1 MGLHPQ
7 PSSAKVPSRAKTAAA
22 AGPTAGLTP
31 PSDSAEGSAIRRPP
45 RRSWHAGDV
54 RCHRPVR
61 VHTMT
66 KSEGKAEVIDL
77 KGLLAR
83 DEDFVRAAVEALVQ
97 AALEAE
103 MTEAIGAAKGERS
116 ETRLSYRSGYYSRS
130 LITRVGTLELRVPQD
145 RMGRFSTELFER
157 YQRSEKALV
166 GTLAEMYV
174 QGVSTRKV
182 KAVTEALCGHSFSA
196 SAISAVNKSLD
207 DGLKAFAERRL
218 NENYPYLILDAR
230 YEKVREAGVIV
241 SQAVLVAVAVDED
254 GRRQILAV
262 GLANRE
268 SRSSWRDF
276 LSGLKAR
283 GLAGVEFVVSDNH
296 KGLKAAIR
304 EVLPEAAWQR
314 CYVHFLRN
322 ALDYVP
328 RKVDDDCLQELRWF
342 YDRRNLAEVRR
353 DIAAWLAKWQAKYPR
368 LCNWVED
375 NIEETLTYYRLPL
388 QHHKHMKSTNMLER
402 LNQEL
407 KRRTHVVR
415 IFPNAESCLRLVR
428 ALAVEIHED
437 WIEAHRYL
445 NMEMLREQR
454 KQLQLLEAA

>member
-1 MGLHPQ
+1 
-7 PSSAKVPSRAKTAAA
+7 
-22 AGPTAGLTP
+22 
-31 PSDSAEGSAIRRPP
+31 
-45 RRSWHAGDV
+45 
-54 RCHRPVR
+54 
-61 VHTMT
+61 MT
-66 KSEGKAEVIDL
+66 KGEGKAEVIDL

-103 MTEAIGAAKGERS
+103 MTEAIGAEKGERTG
-116 ETRLSYRSGYYSRS
+116 TRVSYRSGYYSRS

-182 KAVTEALCGHSFSA
+182 KAVTEVLCGHSFSA
-196 SAISAVNKSLD
+196 SSISAINKSLD
-207 DGLKAFAERRL
+207 ENLKAFAERRL
-218 NENYPYLILDAR
+218 SENYPYLILDAR

-262 GLANRE
+262 ELANRE
-268 SRSSWRDF
+268 SRSSWREF
-276 LSGLKAR
+276 LSRLKQR
-283 GLAGVEFVVSDNH
+283 GLTGVESVVSDDH
-296 KGLKAAIR
+296 PGLKQAVC
-304 EVLPEAAWQR
+304 EVVPQAAWQR
-314 CYVHFLRN
+314 CHVHFLRN

-342 YDRRNLAEVRR
+342 YDRRDLAEVRR
-353 DIAAWLAKWQAKYPR
+353 DIAQWLAKWQAKYPR
-368 LCNWVED
+368 LCDWVED
-375 NIEETLTYYRLPL
+375 NVEETLTYYRLPL
-388 QHHKHMKSTNMLER
+388 PHRKHMKSTNMLER

-428 ALAVEIHED
+428 ALAVEMHEN
-437 WIEAHRYL
+437 WLEATRYL
-445 NMEMLREQR
+445 NMDHLKEHKKEALRA
-454 KQLQLLEAA
+454 LAA